1 MKAKICLITVLAAL
15 LLTGCKSDDND
26 TTPAKPSE
34 RVQVMTVFAPSQL
47 GDMGYAD
54 RVMKGV
60 SSLKNTNADGVDVS
74 FIASD
79 NVSTTRQML
88 RDWAGTTSS
97 AVDGAVYSRRLL
109 VLTESYMVDWLV
121 DVKSN
126 LKETDEV
133 LLLKVSE
140 DDVQAAAQKLGMANR
155 VHGLNISATESVKRF
170 DELRKQYCRWT
181 GLQTDS
187 TSIEL
192 IRLYNKGVV
201 EYRDSI
207 NETLID
213 LSPTHQEPDPWSIID
228 KAGEQYSEEY
238 QLTAFEAAYH
248 VCGIIHG
255 LAWMKS
261 DLVAGQSAF
270 KAFVISD
277 LGSAA
282 NGAEL
287 FLVSTNQKIL
297 VIMLLLDDESNTDMI
312 RFAVIR
318 HFDRALA
325 NWAQQWL
332 EQPAASMPAMEQHGA
347 WDGYCTDDIDTEL
360 LRGI

>member
-26 TTPAKPSE
+26 PTPAKPSE

-88 RDWAGTTSS
+88 KDWAGTTSS

-170 DELRKQYCRWT
+170 DELRKQYCRLT

-213 LSPTHQEPDPWSIID
+213 LSPTHQEPDPFSIID

-261 DLVAGQSAF
+261 AF

-277 LGSAA
+277 LGSAN
-282 NGAEL
+282 NGAEMY
-287 FLVSTNQKIL
+287 LVSTNQKIL
-297 VIMLLLDDESNTDMI
+297 VIMLMLDAESNTDMI
-312 RFAVIR
+312 RFSIMR

-332 EQPAASMPAMEQHGA
+332 DQPAASMPAMKKHGA
-347 WDGYCTDDIDTEL
+347 WDGYCTDDIDTEIL
-360 LRGI
+360 KGL

>member
-26 TTPAKPSE
+26 TTPAKPRE

-88 RDWAGTTSS
+88 RGWAGTTSS

-133 LLLKVSE
+133 LLLKVNE
-140 DDVQAAAQKLGMANR
+140 DDVKTAA
-155 VHGLNISATESVKRF
+155 
-170 DELRKQYCRWT
+170 
-181 GLQTDS
+181 
-187 TSIEL
+187 
-192 IRLYNKGVV
+192 
-201 EYRDSI
+201 
-207 NETLID
+207 
-213 LSPTHQEPDPWSIID
+213 
-228 KAGEQYSEEY
+228 
-238 QLTAFEAAYH
+238 
-248 VCGIIHG
+248 
-255 LAWMKS
+255 
-261 DLVAGQSAF
+261 
-270 KAFVISD
+270 
-277 LGSAA
+277 
-282 NGAEL
+282 
-287 FLVSTNQKIL
+287 
-297 VIMLLLDDESNTDMI
+297 
-312 RFAVIR
+312 
-318 HFDRALA
+318 
-325 NWAQQWL
+325 
-332 EQPAASMPAMEQHGA
+332 
-347 WDGYCTDDIDTEL
+347 
-360 LRGI
+360 